1 MKKIIISLLAGTL
14 LSMSGF
20 SQIYE
25 YTDSTFVQV
34 FEEDEPLDK
43 SGSFIWSETTG
54 SGPTLT
60 AEGLTSTAAFEKS
73 NAAGVSFNKNTL
85 DISPENPDDP
95 NVKGAW
101 VAFEAKASDNNVK
114 IHPQLKSE
122 GAFTTKQHTVNLTT
136 EWQIFKL
143 NFFPTTFGDVDISK
157 ITRFEFA
164 TFKEADYE
172 GETLYVK
179 WLSVGDTSAASLLA
193 PKYALDIEETEGGS
207 VTRDPDANEYE
218 EGTEVTLTATPI
230 RGYSFTGWTEDTT
243 ASDSIITITMNED
256 KSITANFEY
265 GASVNENVLPGLV
278 NVYPNPAD
286 DVLYISGLEGNSS
299 AVISDLTGK
308 TILEIQDD
316 NIDEIDI
323 SGLTSGM
330 YMLTCSNDKG
340 ILNKII
346 IKK

>member
-20 SQIYE
+20 SQNYE
-25 YTDSTFVQV
+25 YTDTKFVQV
-34 FEEDEPLDK
+34 FEEGEPLDR
-43 SGSFIWSETTG
+43 SGYFVWTQTYG
-54 SGPTLT
+54 AAPTVT
-60 AEGLTSTAAFEKS
+60 ADGLTSTAALKTQ
-73 NAAGVSFNKNTL
+73 NAAGVSFDNGTL
-85 DISPENPDDP
+85 NISPDP
-95 NVKGAW
+95 GDEKGAW
-101 VAFEAKASDNNVK
+101 VAFEAKASVDGAV
-114 IHPQLKSE
+114 IHPHLKSD
-122 GAFTTKQHTVNLTT
+122 GAFTAGQKSVTLTT
-136 EWQIFKL
+136 EWKKFKV
-143 NFFPTTFGDVDISK
+143 NFFPGVWGQVDIMA

-164 TFKEADYE
+164 TFDDTTNV

-179 WLSVGDTSAASLLA
+179 WLSVGDTAD
-193 PKYALDIEETEGGS
+193 PVTKYALGIEETEGGS
-207 VTRDPDANEYE
+207 VTRDPDAASYE
-218 EGTEVTLTATPI
+218 VGTEVTVTATPI
-230 RGYSFTGWTEDTT
+230 RGYSFTGWTGDTT
-243 ASDSIITITMNED
+243 ASDTSITITMNED

-265 GASVNENVLPGLV
+265 TQSVNENVLPELV